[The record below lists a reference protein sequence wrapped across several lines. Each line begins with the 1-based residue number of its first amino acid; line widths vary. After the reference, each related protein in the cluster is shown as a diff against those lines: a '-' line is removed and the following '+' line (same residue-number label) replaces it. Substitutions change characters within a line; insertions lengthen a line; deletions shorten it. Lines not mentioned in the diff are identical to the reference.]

1 MDELAEALKLDPFH
15 FRLKHLNDEQ
25 GIQTLIR
32 LKELVDKDRVNFP
45 QEAGLG
51 ISFARYKNSAG
62 YCSLAV
68 LLRVNDDAEVELI
81 KIFCVVDVGEVVDI
95 SGVRSQVEGGI
106 VQAASWSLYEQ
117 VSYDAT
123 GITSR
128 DWDNYQIISFNNIPE
143 FCIDIL
149 DRPGSPYLGVGEIT
163 TGPTAAAIAN
173 AVNNAVGLRL
183 RQMPFNSEAI
193 KSAAVLD

>member
-1 MDELAEALKLDPFH
+1 MKEALSL
-15 FRLKHLNDEQ
+15 Q
-25 GIQTLIR
+25 Q
-32 LKELVDKDRVNFP
+32 
-45 QEAGLG
+45 AG
-51 ISFARYKNSAG
+51 A
-62 YCSLAV
+62 CS
-68 LLRVNDDAEVELI
+68 
-81 KIFCVVDVGEVVDI
+81 
-95 SGVRSQVEGGI
+95 
-106 VQAASWSLYEQ
+106 EQ

-173 AVNNAVGLRL
+173 AINNAVGLRL

-193 KSAAVLD
+193 KNSSPSRLENLMLRFKFF

>member
-1 MDELAEALKLDPFH
+1 M
-15 FRLKHLNDEQ
+15 
-25 GIQTLIR
+25 
-32 LKELVDKDRVNFP
+32 
-45 QEAGLG
+45 
-51 ISFARYKNSAG
+51 
-62 YCSLAV
+62 
-68 LLRVNDDAEVELI
+68 LLRVNEDAEVELI
-81 KIFCVVDVGEVVDI
+81 KIFCVVDVGEIVDI

-128 DWDNYQIISFNNIPE
+128 DWDSYQIISFNNIPE
-143 FCIDIL
+143 FCIDIM

-173 AVNNAVGLRL
+173 AINNAVGLRL
-183 RQMPFNSEAI
+183 RQMPFNGEAI
-193 KSAAVLD
+193 KSAALLD